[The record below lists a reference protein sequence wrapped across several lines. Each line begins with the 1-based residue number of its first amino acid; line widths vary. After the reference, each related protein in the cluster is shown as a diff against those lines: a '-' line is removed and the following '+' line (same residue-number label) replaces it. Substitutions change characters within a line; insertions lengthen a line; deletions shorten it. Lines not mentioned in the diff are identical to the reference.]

1 MMQLTATWLGRMLLI
16 WGIYLSSII
25 KAAFKTLNLTIS
37 SKRLANR
44 WIVWV
49 VMSLRIR
56 WSRISEVPMA
66 TVKWTH
72 IVRDY
77 LMWTQVPKRGKEWR
91 NKGGPRLMG
100 RYHQSMRETEEAS
113 FSIVMA
119 NRFDKRVQ
127 IRRLVS
133 DIESCTQKGK
143 FHQLT

>member
-1 MMQLTATWLGRMLLI
+1 
-16 WGIYLSSII
+16 
-25 KAAFKTLNLTIS
+25 
-37 SKRLANR
+37 
-44 WIVWV
+44 
-49 VMSLRIR
+49 
-56 WSRISEVPMA
+56 
-66 TVKWTH
+66 
-72 IVRDY
+72 
-77 LMWTQVPKRGKEWR
+77 
-91 NKGGPRLMG
+91 MG